1 MRDLWRPKIKRNR
14 IRPAL
19 SMRYLRRSWVELFHQ
34 HHTSR
39 RKLTPGTKTKP
50 APSSV
55 AVPGFTWAFQRI
67 QPLHAASSTAR
78 PGKIHVI
85 SSDFRLLLHHLHR
98 LLFIFLGG
106 CYGNHHHNHHLVRP
120 IVLLAPLVLL
130 GLSSTC
136 FFMLAPTASRAT
148 EPPPPPGGERPKKD
162 AAAAAAQLRC
172 RHGGASD
179 GRGRGGRQG
188 RSWRSGRRR
197 EVTWLPSSFSLSFF
211 STPLSLS
218 PSFCCCA
225 AGLVFRPHSGSS
237 ASRFSAAFFAD
248 FYLFIL
254 AFFCLL
260 HCSVFIFC
268 LTISIFC
275 HRFFFMDSRC
285 SFHIHR
291 RVPFFLVFFVDFYF

>member
-218 PSFCCCA
+218 LSLSPSFCCCA

-275 HRFFFMDSRC
+275 HRFFSWIQGVHSIFIVV
-285 SFHIHR
+285 FL
-291 RVPFFLVFFVDFYF
+291 FFSSSS